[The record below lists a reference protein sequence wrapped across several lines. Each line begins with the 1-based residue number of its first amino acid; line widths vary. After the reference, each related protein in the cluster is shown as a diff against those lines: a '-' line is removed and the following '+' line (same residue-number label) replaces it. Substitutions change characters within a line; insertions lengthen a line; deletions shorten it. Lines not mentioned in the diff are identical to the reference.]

1 MFNKNVKPPNRR
13 ESLKR
18 SKLKDFPKPSYNIEF
33 FLVKSLKNVENF
45 IRFYET
51 LKRSFPNNPGLSL
64 EILSNPNLSSIFLV

>member
-1 MFNKNVKPPNRR
+1 MMWLTMVGGVMMSRYRGRR
-13 ESLKR
+13 L
-18 SKLKDFPKPSYNIEF
+18 LCIALV
-33 FLVKSLKNVENF
+33 LVKSFKNVENF